1 VLPGAGRLTLPL
13 VCYFGLIHGKGCDLI
28 KVTFLISLY
37 LVPSWK
43 SGILWAIVALSLVI
57 PGCTN
62 TVEWEPPTATP
73 GPSPTPIPPAI
84 YALSEKMDEEG
95 VLIEDCDLASTDGRA
110 VLHLEK
116 GTRVL
121 NEGGQSIQSI
131 TITTRPPKAQIEYS
145 AMSSPTY
152 EIDPRGAILE
162 PPGQL
167 SINYDN
173 PSIFLGVD
181 PHDPQMGASCGE
193 LEIDWEI
200 LDTQADIDSLTA
212 TADVDRLGSFIV
224 IFLVRIIS

>member
-1 VLPGAGRLTLPL
+1 M
-13 VCYFGLIHGKGCDLI
+13 I
-28 KVTFLISLY
+28 KVKVFVSQY
-37 LVPSWK
+37 LGRSWK
-43 SGILWAIVALSLVI
+43 SGILWAIVALSLAI

-62 TVEWEPPTATP
+62 NVEWEPPTATP
-73 GPSPTPIPPAI
+73 GPSPTPILPAI
-84 YALSEKMDEEG
+84 HRLSEKMDEEG

-121 NEGGQSIQSI
+121 NEGGQPIQSI
-131 TITTRPPKAQIEYS
+131 TITTRPPKAEIEYS
-145 AMSSPTY
+145 MMSSPTY

-167 SINYDN
+167 TIQFDA
-173 PSIFLGVD
+173 PTDFPGID
-181 PHDPQMGASCGE
+181 PNDPQVGASCGE
-193 LEIDWEI
+193 LEVDWEI

-212 TADVDRLGSFIV
+212 TADMDRLGSFIV